1 MFQRLEEINT
11 KLLPGL
17 VEETEDASVH
27 DIEEGGL
34 ERDCNSYFFFF
45 SLTEQLNTVWAG
57 EH

>member
-45 SLTEQLNTVWAG
+45 SLTEQLNTV
-57 EH
+57 